1 MDTLNRRILVTG
13 GAAGIGRAI
22 AMKFLQDEARVA
34 ICDADPAAVAQFA
47 REFPDAICATV
58 DVTKEG
64 EMGAFL
70 DRLETAWGGVD
81 VVCANAGTGGPA
93 GPIEDLTYEDWQRCV
108 ATNVHGSFLTC
119 RWAAR
124 MMKAQGSG
132 LIVMTSS
139 TAGIMG
145 YPLRS
150 PYAAAKWA
158 VVGMTKTLAMELG
171 PFGIRVNA
179 ICPGAVEGPRM
190 DRVIANEAKARGESE
205 DAVRQSYVAGVSMK
219 TWVRGE
225 DIANSIFFLASDAGD
240 KISGQVL
247 SVDGHTE
254 TLAP

>member
-1 MDTLNRRILVTG
+1 MSARVLVTA

-22 AMKFLQDEARVA
+22 AERFLQDGARVA
-34 ICDADPAAVAQFA
+34 VCDADPAAVQEFA
-47 REFPDAICATV
+47 AAHPGAIAAV
-58 DVTKEG
+58 ADVTSEP
-64 EMGAFL
+64 EMDAFL
-70 DRLETAWGGVD
+70 NGIETEWGGID

-93 GPIEDLTYEDWQRCV
+93 GPIEDLGYEDWQRCV
-108 ATNVHGSFLTC
+108 ATNVHGSYLTC

-124 MMKAQGSG
+124 VMKAQKSG
-132 LIVMTSS
+132 LIAMTSS

-158 VVGMTKTLAMELG
+158 IVGMTKTLAMELG

-179 ICPGAVEGPRM
+179 ICPGAVEGERM
-190 DRVIANEAKARGESE
+190 DRVISNEAAARDESE
-205 DAVRQSYVAGVSMK
+205 DTVRASYVTGVSMK
-219 TWVRGE
+219 TWVKAQ
-225 DIANSIFFLASDAGD
+225 DIANSIHFLASDAGN
-240 KISGQVL
+240 KISGQIL